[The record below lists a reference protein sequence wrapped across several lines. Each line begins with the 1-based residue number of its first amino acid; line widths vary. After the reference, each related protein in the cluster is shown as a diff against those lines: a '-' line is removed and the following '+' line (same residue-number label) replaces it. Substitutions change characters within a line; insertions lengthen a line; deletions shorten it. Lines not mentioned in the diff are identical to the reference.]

1 MASLTKLVREKQ
13 KMNGFGNSPGF
24 KQQPSE
30 SQEGQPSESQEGE
43 VVRKKSRA
51 RERLEDHSPQFPN
64 PKPVRVGV
72 ILKDRRTNVILKQ
85 VFCEVC
91 GQDLRQVQRE
101 VVRIAGSNP
110 EDGKLIKRVSG
121 LIVQF
126 LKETDQ
132 VTMNLDT
139 FAQQDSWNLHTS
151 NVYRE
156 FSEVAS
162 KTFKEAINW
171 GRVIMFLGFAVS
183 FSIYLEQD
191 IMVGAT
197 ESVLQWTGQVLE
209 EDLGE
214 FIKAH
219 GGWVSELLARWGC

>member
-1 MASLTKLVREKQ
+1 MASLTKLVQENQ
-13 KMNGFGNSPGF
+13 KMNGFGNSPGL
-24 KQQPSE
+24 KQQPRG
-30 SQEGQPSESQEGE
+30 SQEQQPSHSECQEGE
-43 VVRKKSRA
+43 VVRKKSRS
-51 RERLEDHSPQFPN
+51 RERLEDHSPPQLLN

-72 ILKDRRTNVILKQ
+72 IFKDRRTNVILKQ

-91 GQDLRQVQRE
+91 GQDVRQVQRE

-110 EDGKLIKRVSG
+110 EDGKLIERVSD

-126 LKETDQ
+126 IKETDQ

-139 FAQQDSWNLHTS
+139 FQQKNWNLHSS

-156 FSEVAS
+156 FSKVAS
-162 KTFKEAINW
+162 KMFKEAINW

-183 FSIYLEQD
+183 FSIHLEQD

-209 EDLGE
+209 EDLGD

-219 GGWVSELLARWGC
+219 GGWVSIRGTM